1 MQKLQKGLSTFGAL
15 KHISS
20 RGMTI
25 LEGEKLAECR
35 RILLEMLRD
44 VDEVCERNGI
54 PYTLCGGTALGAVRH
69 GGMIPWDDDIDVAM
83 FREDL
88 NRFLPLFRQAF
99 GEHYWIHT
107 PEETK
112 GYPKL
117 FVQVRKKGTL
127 MRELEDLTDGE
138 WGIPLDIFPMENTYD
153 SALLRR
159 LHGLLCLGMKFGL
172 SCRKIRAERE
182 TLLGLTEETQARR
195 AIRIKAAIGRV
206 LSFASLEAW
215 TRGTIACC
223 KRCKRKGKWVVIPS
237 GRGQF
242 FGEIYER
249 AAMAE
254 GTRVPFE
261 RQSARLTDAADAYL
275 RQLYGVDYMKVPPE
289 EKREHHAVLAFDPGT
304 GMRRDEG

>member
-1 MQKLQKGLSTFGAL
+1 MGMRNGLSTFEAL
-15 KHISS
+15 KHLSS
-20 RGMTI
+20 SETVKM
-25 LEGEKLAECR
+25 EGERLAQCQK
-35 RILLEMLRD
+35 ILLDMLRD
-44 VDEVCERNGI
+44 VDALCESSGI

-69 GGMIPWDDDIDVAM
+69 GGMIPWDDDIDIAM

-88 NRFLPLFRQAF
+88 ERFLPLFRQTC
-99 GEHYWIHT
+99 GDRYWIHT

-117 FVQVRKKGTL
+117 FVQIRRKGTT

-138 WGIPLDIFPMENTYD
+138 WGVPLDIFPMENTYD
-153 SALLRR
+153 SGVLRR

-172 SCRKIRAERE
+172 SCRKVRAEKER
-182 TLLGLTEETQARR
+182 LLSLAKEPSARR
-195 AIRIKAAIGRV
+195 AIRLKAAIGTV

-223 KRCKRKGKWVVIPS
+223 KGCRRKGRWVVIPS

-254 GTRVPFE
+254 GSRVPFNG
-261 RQSARLTDAADAYL
+261 QSARLTDAADSYL
-275 RQLYGVDYMKVPPE
+275 RQLYGADYMQVPPE
-289 EKREHHAVLAFDPGT
+289 GRREHHAVLAFDPGT
-304 GMRRDEG
+304 G

>member
-20 RGMTI
+20 EGMTV
-25 LEGEKLAECR
+25 LEGEKLAACR
-35 RILLEMLRD
+35 QILLEMLRD
-44 VDEVCERNGI
+44 VDTLCERNGI

-88 NRFLPLFRQAF
+88 DRFLPLFRQTF

-117 FVQVRKKGTL
+117 F
-127 MRELEDLTDGE
+127 E

-153 SALLRR
+153 STLLRR

-172 SCRKIRAERE
+172 SCRKTLAERE
-182 TLLGLTEETQARR
+182 MLLGLAEETQARR

-206 LSFASLEAW
+206 FSFASLEAW

-223 KRCKRKGKWVVIPS
+223 KRCRRKGKWVVIPS

-249 AAMAE
+249 ATMAE

-261 RQSARLTDAADAYL
+261 KQSARLTDAADAYL
-275 RQLYGVDYMKVPPE
+275 RQLYGADYMKVPPE

-304 GMRRDEG
+304 GTRRDEG